1 MRVRFTFDWGVRLTP
16 EQAHRLSGVVKME
29 SGELLIGPDAE
40 GKHRWWGNMSG
51 DLEVVLQTIP
61 ELIDKIKLVDGE
73 LTPSGLDHII
83 TELQKIH
90 EALRAPAP
98 AFNERLQVV
107 VPSLGMLL
115 IDEVTVVTDCCTDAL
130 QRDLDD
136 GWRILAVC
144 PQEARRPDYVL
155 GRTKQRKE

>member
-16 EQAHRLSGVVKME
+16 DQAHKLSGVVKIE
-29 SGELLIGPDAE
+29 NGELLIGPDEE
-40 GKHRWWGNMSG
+40 GKHRWWGNMTG
-51 DLEVVLQTIP
+51 ELETVLSTIP

-83 TELQKIH
+83 REIQKIG
-90 EALRAPAP
+90 ENLRTPAP
-98 AFNERLQVV
+98 VLNERLQVV
-107 VPSLGMLL
+107 IPSLGMLL
-115 IDEVTVVTDCCTDAL
+115 IDEVTVVTDYCTDSL

-155 GRTKQRKE
+155 GRTKRKD

>member
-1 MRVRFTFDWGVRLTP
+1 MRVRFTFEWGVRLTP
-16 EQAHRLSGVVKME
+16 DQAHKLSGVVKVE
-29 SGELLIGPDAE
+29 SGEMLIGPDEE
-40 GKHRWWGNMSG
+40 GKHRWWGNMTG
-51 DLEVVLQTIP
+51 DLEVVLSTIP

-83 TELQKIH
+83 REIQKIH
-90 EALRAPAP
+90 ERIQTPAP
-98 AFNERLQVV
+98 VLNERLQVV
-107 VPSLGMLL
+107 IPSLGMLL
-115 IDEVTVVTDCCTDAL
+115 IDEVTVVTDYCTDAL

-155 GRTKQRKE
+155 GRTKRKE